1 MLRIVARTRP
11 GLKSWRRGLI
21 FSMFVFAAIFTP
33 GSDPFSVPCSDSVDA
48 LGRSAPATGWS
59 CRDDERLGRRTF
71 GDHKTQF
78 NDTTHAEPEETSD
91 QLAGCSYFF
100 SASSRSACSQWE
112 SGSPPPSVS

>member
-71 GDHKTQF
+71 GDHKNPVQRH
-78 NDTTHAEPEETSD
+78 N
-91 QLAGCSYFF
+91 
-100 SASSRSACSQWE
+100 SRRTRGNF
-112 SGSPPPSVS
+112 GSVGGL